1 MTVNSKNTNQGM
13 FRALQTRN
21 YRLYFFGQGM
31 SLIGTWMQQVA
42 LSWLIYR
49 MTNSEFLLGVTA
61 FASQIPAFF
70 LTPLAGAIADR
81 VNRHKLLILT
91 QALGMVQAAMLAAL
105 TLSGVIDVAQIIVLG
120 VMLGVINAMDMPTR
134 QAFVIEMVEK
144 PEHLSNAIALNS
156 TLINAA
162 RLIGPALA
170 GAVIAWMGEGICF
183 LLNAVSYIPVII
195 ALMMMRVAPRKRAAH
210 RAPLLAHMQEGF
222 RYVFGFAPI
231 RALILHVA
239 AISMIGMSYSVLMP
253 VFAKNILHGDAQTLG
268 WLMGASGLGALMA
281 ALLLARRRRVFGLGQ
296 WILTSSAI
304 FGLGLIAFSF
314 TRSFTLSMVII
325 AVVGFGVM
333 IQLGASNIILQTIV
347 DEDKRG
353 RVMSIYTM
361 AFLGLAP
368 FGSLLAGSLGEAIGV
383 PLTLLL
389 SGVLCLLAAL
399 WLFLQVPKLRREAR
413 PVYIAKGLIDEVP
426 APIPDAKP

>member
-1 MTVNSKNTNQGM
+1 M
-13 FRALQTRN
+13 FRALRTRN
-21 YRLYFFGQGM
+21 YRLYFFGQGV

-49 MTNSEFLLGVTA
+49 ITNSEFLLGLTA
-61 FASQIPAFF
+61 FASQIPTFI

-81 VNRHKLLILT
+81 VNRHKLLIVT
-91 QALGMVQAAMLAAL
+91 QILGMVQAALLAGL
-105 TLSGVIDVAQIIVLG
+105 TLSGTVDVAHLIVLG
-120 VMLGVINAMDMPTR
+120 MMLGVINALDMPTR
-134 QAFVIEMVEK
+134 QAFMIELVER
-144 PEHLSNAIALNS
+144 PENLSNAIALNS
-156 TLINAA
+156 SLLNAA

-170 GAVIAWMGEGICF
+170 GALIAWLGEGPCF
-183 LLNAVSYIPVII
+183 ALNAVSYIPVIA
-195 ALMMMRVAPRKRAAH
+195 ALFMMRVSPRPRAAH

-222 RYVFGFAPI
+222 RYVFGFSPI
-231 RALILHVA
+231 RALILHIAV
-239 AISMIGMSYSVLMP
+239 ISLIGMPYSVLLP

-268 WLMGASGLGALMA
+268 WLMGASGVGALAA
-281 ALLLARRRRVFGLGQ
+281 ALLLARRRQVFGLGQ
-296 WILTSSAI
+296 WILVSSGI

-314 TRSFTLSMVII
+314 SRWLPVSLVLT
-325 AVVGFGVM
+325 AVVGFGAM
-333 IQLGASNIILQTIV
+333 IQLGAANIILQTLL

-368 FGSLLAGSLGEAIGV
+368 FGSLLAGSLGEHIGV
-383 PLTLLL
+383 PLTLSLAG
-389 SGVLCLLAAL
+389 GVCLLAAL

-426 APIPDAKP
+426 APIPDAKS